1 MRLYAYDTL
10 PSTHQHCELLNLTQ
24 EEEFTVVWA
33 QEQTAGIGQKG
44 NHWESRKGENLTLSL
59 ILHPTLLPVA
69 DQYML
74 TKVLSLAMLDLL
86 TPLLP
91 QLRVDIKWP
100 NDIYVNGKKIC
111 GILVSH
117 QISGET
123 IHSSICSIG
132 LNVNQTIFSEW
143 IPNPTSLALLTRK
156 RYESKSLLENLVTAI
171 EKRYGQLR
179 DHKWDLLDKEYLSH
193 LLNFQ
198 EEAQYIYE
206 THTIFATIHG
216 VNRFGHLQLVTRE
229 GEQISCEM
237 KEIRLG
243 GNSKN

>member
-100 NDIYVNGKKIC
+100 NDIYVND
-111 GILVSH
+111 S
-117 QISGET
+117 
-123 IHSSICSIG
+123 
-132 LNVNQTIFSEW
+132 W
-143 IPNPTSLALLTRK
+143 
-156 RYESKSLLENLVTAI
+156 
-171 EKRYGQLR
+171 
-179 DHKWDLLDKEYLSH
+179 
-193 LLNFQ
+193 
-198 EEAQYIYE
+198 
-206 THTIFATIHG
+206 
-216 VNRFGHLQLVTRE
+216 
-229 GEQISCEM
+229 
-237 KEIRLG
+237 
-243 GNSKN
+243 